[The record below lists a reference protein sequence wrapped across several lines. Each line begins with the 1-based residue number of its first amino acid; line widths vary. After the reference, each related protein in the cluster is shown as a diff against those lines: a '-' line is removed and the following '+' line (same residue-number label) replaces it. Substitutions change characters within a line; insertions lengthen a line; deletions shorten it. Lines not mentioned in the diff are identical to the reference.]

1 MSLDLTKQRLFS
13 IETRVIKYIDQ
24 NIMQWATEEIL
35 LPGQTDIA
43 NSVSQRASEALSL
56 EKTGLMKVDLVWDL
70 RSEEGA
76 PLHFYLEYGTGPHI
90 IRAKGKD
97 HGGADALHWTGPS
110 GESRFAKVVQHP
122 GSQKHVGLVDGIKEE
137 RLPALQQRIVSET
150 QNRMD
155 IDSI

>member
-13 IETRVIKYIDQ
+13 IETRVNNYIDQ
-24 NIMQWATEEIL
+24 NIIQWATEEIL

-56 EKTGLMKVDLVWDL
+56 EKTGFMKVDLVWDF
-70 RSEEGA
+70 RNEEGA
-76 PLHFYLEYGTGPHI
+76 PIHFFLEFGTRPHE

-97 HGGADALHWTGPS
+97 NGGADALHWTGPS

-122 GSQKHVGLVDGIKEE
+122 GTQARELISQIKEE
-137 RLPALQQRIVSET
+137 RIPDLRRRIVDET
-150 QNRMD
+150 QNYMELE
-155 IDSI
+155 SI

>member
-56 EKTGLMKVDLVWDL
+56 EKTGLMKVDLVWDF

-76 PLHFYLEYGTGPHI
+76 PIHFFLEYGTRPHE
-90 IRAKGKD
+90 IRAKGKE

-122 GSQKHVGLVDGIKEE
+122 GTQARELISQIKEE
-137 RLPALQQRIVSET
+137 RVPDLKRRIVDET
-150 QNRMD
+150 QNFMELE
-155 IDSI
+155 SI

>member
-1 MSLDLTKQRLFS
+1 MSLDLTKQRLQSAKERIDRF
-13 IETRVIKYIDQ
+13 IDQ
-24 NIMQWATEEIL
+24 NIMQWTMETVL
-35 LPGQTDIA
+35 LPARTDLE
-43 NSVSQRASEALSL
+43 NSINNRAAEALTLQKS
-56 EKTGLMKVDLVWDL
+56 GYMKVDLVWDL

-76 PLHFYLEYGTGPHI
+76 PLHFYLEFGTGPHT
-90 IRAKGKD
+90 IRAKGRE

-137 RLPALQQRIVSET
+137 RLPALRERIISET
-150 QNRMD
+150 QNRME

>member
-13 IETRVIKYIDQ
+13 IETRVTKYIDQ
-24 NIMQWATEEIL
+24 NIIQWATEEIL

-56 EKTGLMKVDLVWDL
+56 EKTGFMKVDLVWDF
-70 RSEEGA
+70 RNEEGA
-76 PLHFYLEYGTGPHI
+76 PIHFFLEFGTRPHE

-97 HGGADALHWTGPS
+97 NGGADALHWTGPS

-122 GSQKHVGLVDGIKEE
+122 GTQARELISQIKEE
-137 RLPALQQRIVSET
+137 RIPDLRRRIIDET
-150 QNRMD
+150 QNYMELEA
-155 IDSI
+155 I

>member
-56 EKTGLMKVDLVWDL
+56 EKTGLMKVDLVWDF

-76 PLHFYLEYGTGPHI
+76 PIHFFLEYGTRPHE
-90 IRAKGKD
+90 IRAKGRE

-110 GESRFAKVVQHP
+110 GESRYAKVVQHP
-122 GSQKHVGLVDGIKEE
+122 GTQARELISQIKEE
-137 RLPALQQRIVSET
+137 RVPDLRQRIIDET
-150 QNRMD
+150 QKFMEIN
-155 IDSI
+155 SI

>member
-24 NIMQWATEEIL
+24 NIIQWATEEIL

-56 EKTGLMKVDLVWDL
+56 EKTGLMKVDLVWDF

-76 PLHFYLEYGTGPHI
+76 PIHFFLEYGTRPHE
-90 IRAKGKD
+90 IRAKGKE

-110 GESRFAKVVQHP
+110 GEGRFAKVVQHP
-122 GSQKHVGLVDGIKEE
+122 GTQARELISQIKEE
-137 RLPALQQRIVSET
+137 RVPDLKRRIIDET
-150 QNRMD
+150 QNFMELE
-155 IDSI
+155 SI

>member
-13 IETRVIKYIDQ
+13 IETRVTKYIDQ

-43 NSVSQRASEALSL
+43 NSVSQRAAEALSL
-56 EKTGLMKVDLVWDL
+56 EKSGFMKVDLVWDF
-70 RSEEGA
+70 RNEEGA
-76 PLHFYLEYGTGPHI
+76 PIHFFLEFGTRPHE
-90 IRAKGKD
+90 IRAKGRE

-122 GSQKHVGLVDGIKEE
+122 GTQARELISQIKEE
-137 RLPALQQRIVSET
+137 RVPDLKRRIVDET
-150 QNRMD
+150 QNYMELE
-155 IDSI
+155 SI

>member
-13 IETRVIKYIDQ
+13 IETRVTKYIDQ

-43 NSVSQRASEALSL
+43 NSVSQRAAEALSL
-56 EKTGLMKVDLVWDL
+56 EKSGFMKVDLVWDF

-76 PLHFYLEYGTGPHI
+76 PVHFFLEYGTRPHE
-90 IRAKGKD
+90 IRAKGRE

-110 GESRFAKVVQHP
+110 GESRYAKVVQHP
-122 GSQKHVGLVDGIKEE
+122 GTQARELISQIKEE
-137 RLPALQQRIVSET
+137 RAPDLRQRIIDET
-150 QNRMD
+150 QRFMETS
-155 IDSI
+155 SI

>member
-56 EKTGLMKVDLVWDL
+56 EKSGFMKVDLVWDF

-76 PLHFYLEYGTGPHI
+76 PIHFFLEYGTRPHE
-90 IRAKGKD
+90 IRAKGRE

-122 GSQKHVGLVDGIKEE
+122 GTQARELISQIKEE
-137 RLPALQQRIVSET
+137 RVPDLKRRIVDET
-150 QNRMD
+150 QNYMELE
-155 IDSI
+155 SI

>member
-13 IETRVIKYIDQ
+13 IETRVTKYIDQ

-43 NSVSQRASEALSL
+43 NSVSQRAAEALSL
-56 EKTGLMKVDLVWDL
+56 EKSGFMKVDLVWDF
-70 RSEEGA
+70 RNEEGA
-76 PLHFYLEYGTGPHI
+76 PIHFFLEFGTRPYE
-90 IRAKGKD
+90 IRAKGRE

-122 GSQKHVGLVDGIKEE
+122 GTQARELISQIKEE
-137 RLPALQQRIVSET
+137 RVPDLRRRIVDET
-150 QNRMD
+150 QNYMELEA
-155 IDSI
+155 I

>member
-13 IETRVIKYIDQ
+13 IETRVNKYIDQ
-24 NIMQWATEEIL
+24 NIIQWGTEEIL

-43 NSVSQRASEALSL
+43 NSISQRASEALSL
-56 EKTGLMKVDLVWDL
+56 EKTGYMKIDLVWDF

-76 PLHFYLEYGTGPHI
+76 PIHFFLEYGTRPHE
-90 IRAKGKD
+90 IRAKGRE

-122 GSQKHVGLVDGIKEE
+122 GTQARELISQIKEE
-137 RLPALQQRIVSET
+137 RLPDLRRRIIDET
-150 QNRMD
+150 QTYMELEA
-155 IDSI
+155 I

>member
-13 IETRVIKYIDQ
+13 IETRVNNYIDQ
-24 NIMQWATEEIL
+24 NIIQWATEEIL

-56 EKTGLMKVDLVWDL
+56 EKTGFMKVDLVWDF
-70 RSEEGA
+70 RNEEGA
-76 PLHFYLEYGTGPHI
+76 PIHFFLEFGTRPHE

-97 HGGADALHWTGPS
+97 NGGADALHWTGPS

-122 GSQKHVGLVDGIKEE
+122 GTQARELISQIKEE
-137 RLPALQQRIVSET
+137 RIPDLRRRIIDET
-150 QNRMD
+150 QNYMELEA
-155 IDSI
+155 I

>member
-13 IETRVIKYIDQ
+13 IETRVTKYIDQ

-43 NSVSQRASEALSL
+43 NSVSQRAAEALSL
-56 EKTGLMKVDLVWDL
+56 EKSGFMKVDLVWDF
-70 RSEEGA
+70 RNEEGA
-76 PLHFYLEYGTGPHI
+76 PIHFFLEFGTRPHE
-90 IRAKGKD
+90 IRAKGRE

-122 GSQKHVGLVDGIKEE
+122 GTQARELISQIKEE
-137 RLPALQQRIVSET
+137 RVPDLRRRIVDET
-150 QNRMD
+150 QNYMELE
-155 IDSI
+155 SI

>member
-1 MSLDLTKQRLFS
+1 MNWAM
-13 IETRVIKYIDQ
+13 ET
-24 NIMQWATEEIL
+24 IL
-35 LPGQTDIA
+35 LPA
-43 NSVSQRASEALSL
+43 RAEALRL
-56 EKTGLMKVDLVWDL
+56 EKTGFMKVDLVWDL

-90 IRAKGKD
+90 IRAKGKE

-137 RLPALQQRIVSET
+137 RLPALRERIISET
-150 QNRMD
+150 QNRME